1 MRQNELA
8 PAPGSIRNRKRVGRG
23 VGSGHGTYSC
33 RGSKGQKARSGG
45 KPHPLFE
52 GGQTPLV
59 QRLPKK
65 RGFTN
70 IFRKDYAIVNLGSL
84 AIFGEG
90 AEVTPQRMVAAG
102 LIKSLKKPVKVLSAG
117 EIHSSLLI
125 KANKFSQTAK
135 KKIEAAGGTAVEI
148 EESKEKAMRG

>member
-33 RGSKGQKARSGG
+33 RGSKGQKSRSGG

-52 GGQTPLV
+52 GGQTPLFK
-59 QRLPKK
+59 RLPKK

-70 IFRKDYAIVNLGSL
+70 IFRKEYAIVNLRSL

-102 LIKSLKKPVKVLSAG
+102 LIKSVKKPIKVLAAG
-117 EIHSSLLI
+117 EIHSPLLI
-125 KANKFSQTAK
+125 RANKFSEMAK
-135 KKIEAAGGTAVEI
+135 KKIEAVGGTAVEI
-148 EESKEKAMRG
+148 EEGVEKAVGS

>member
-1 MRQNELA
+1 
-8 PAPGSIRNRKRVGRG
+8 
-23 VGSGHGTYSC
+23 
-33 RGSKGQKARSGG
+33 
-45 KPHPLFE
+45 
-52 GGQTPLV
+52 
-59 QRLPKK
+59 LPKK

-117 EIHSSLLI
+117 EIHSPLLI
-125 KANKFSQTAK
+125 QAHKFSQTAK

-148 EESKEKAMRG
+148 EGNKEKAMRG

>member
-1 MRQNELA
+1 VRQNELA
-8 PAPGSIRNRKRVGRG
+8 PAPGSIRKRKRVGRG
-23 VGSGHGTYSC
+23 IGSGHGTYSC
-33 RGSKGQKARSGG
+33 RGLKGQKSRSGG

-70 IFRKDYAIVNLGSL
+70 IFRKEYAIVNLRSF

-90 AEVTPQRMVAAG
+90 AEVTPQGMAAAG
-102 LIKSLKKPVKVLSAG
+102 LIKSLKKPVKILAAG
-117 EIHSSLLI
+117 EIDRPLLI
-125 KANKFSQTAK
+125 KANKFSDVAK

-148 EESKEKAMRG
+148 RESEGEAIRG